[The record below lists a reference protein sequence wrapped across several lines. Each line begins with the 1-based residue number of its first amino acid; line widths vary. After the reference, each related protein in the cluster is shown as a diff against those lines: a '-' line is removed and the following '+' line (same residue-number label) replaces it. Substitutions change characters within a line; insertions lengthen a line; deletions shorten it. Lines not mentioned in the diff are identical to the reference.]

1 MSETRAGKP
10 VRVGYYYKIKWGYQ
24 DEFLHLFKKNHYPVL
39 KAQKESGR
47 LLEILAYEP
56 RFHGDGKSDWT
67 FLSVLVFRDW
77 QALSESQEKEIIK
90 KMFPDQETF
99 QREEQ
104 RRFEL
109 MEAHWDVP
117 LRELSMEDL

>member
-117 LRELSMEDL
+117 LRELSMDDL

>member
-24 DEFLHLFKKNHYPVL
+24 DEFIRLFKKNHYPVL

-117 LRELSMEDL
+117 LRELSMEDS

>member
-1 MSETRAGKP
+1 MSEKKAGKP

-24 DEFLHLFKKNHYPVL
+24 DEFIRLFKKNHYPVL

-77 QALSESQEKEIIK
+77 QALNESQEKDIIK